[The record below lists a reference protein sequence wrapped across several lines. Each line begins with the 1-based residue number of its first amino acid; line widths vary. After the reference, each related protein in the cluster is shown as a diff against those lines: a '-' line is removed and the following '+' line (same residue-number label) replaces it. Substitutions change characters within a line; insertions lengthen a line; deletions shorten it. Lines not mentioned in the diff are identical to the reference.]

1 MPRPTTSTMV
11 IAVSLLLLLLL
22 HLLLLHITYEKMKM
36 ITATIA
42 IVIVETLFLLRW
54 EVVMIFS
61 ADEIP
66 YSDEDV
72 VTTVMYVE
80 IMITV
85 ATTEIPIM
93 MANLDAV
100 VVIGLTMTSY
110 LWTTSLI
117 IIPMIVMRTT
127 APFDVTIHAEIQHT
141 GLNQIIYT

>member
-22 HLLLLHITYEKMKM
+22 HLLLLHISCEKMQM

-42 IVIVETLFLLRW
+42 IIIVVSLFLLRW
-54 EVVMIFS
+54 EVVMTFS

-117 IIPMIVMRTT
+117 IIPMVVMRTT
-127 APFDVTIHAEIQHT
+127 APFDVIIHAEIQHT
-141 GLNQIIYT
+141 GLK

>member
-42 IVIVETLFLLRW
+42 IIIVVTLFLLRW
-54 EVVMIFS
+54 EVVMTFS

-80 IMITV
+80 IVITV

-127 APFDVTIHAEIQHT
+127 APFDVIIHAEIQHT
-141 GLNQIIYT
+141 GLE

>member
-1 MPRPTTSTMV
+1 MV

-22 HLLLLHITYEKMKM
+22 HLLLLHISCEKMQM

-42 IVIVETLFLLRW
+42 IIIVVSLFLLRW
-54 EVVMIFS
+54 EVVMTFS

-80 IMITV
+80 IVITV

-127 APFDVTIHAEIQHT
+127 APFDVIIHAEIQHT
-141 GLNQIIYT
+141 GLK